1 MSTEDTNK
9 FSIEFYPP
17 RTAEGRAKLDVV
29 HEQLE
34 QLKPDFFSV
43 TYGAGGSLS
52 LIHI

>member
-29 HEQLE
+29 REHLEQLE
-34 QLKPDFFSV
+34 PDFFSV
-43 TYGAGGSLS
+43 TYGAGGST
-52 LIHI
+52 